1 MSRILSALASA
12 TFLMSF
18 AAAPLPSV
26 AAQDPNI
33 MIMGEDA
40 DRDTIP
46 CNSRVFKSVLGAVVN
61 QLNEQG
67 FNVFDETAVTMDNF
81 VQGRCRR
88 ADAELIDIVRTVN
101 RPPIDIA
108 VLIQMYS
115 TVRELSWTARVR
127 ARISGR
133 LLNVKT
139 GQKLGNFEVNSPKG
153 WNMQVHCSKNRDC
166 LLEEL
171 AKHGR
176 ILANDLGAVLA
187 AKLDALTKGPEA
199 KVTSASTAGSGTCLP
214 NAYTLIFDGYTSED
228 MKLAEEYF
236 VAFSAY
242 QKHRATSV
250 SPRRR
255 QYWYQSCIDSGRLAR
270 NLHEMIKFMNMP
282 STVNFSQARN
292 TFTLHKISCL
302 SLKVIRR

>member
-18 AAAPLPSV
+18 AAAPSPSV

-46 CNSRVFKSVLGAVVN
+46 CHSRVFKSVVGAVVN

-67 FNVFDETAVTMDNF
+67 FKVFDETAVTMDNF

-88 ADAELIDIVRTVN
+88 TNAELIDIVRTVD
-101 RPPIDIA
+101 RPPLDVV
-108 VLIQMYS
+108 VLVRMYA

-139 GQKLGNFEVNSPKG
+139 GQKLGNFEVNSPNSDRPSQTG
-153 WNMQVHCSKNRDC
+153 GCDPQ
-166 LLEEL
+166 
-171 AKHGR
+171 
-176 ILANDLGAVLA
+176 
-187 AKLDALTKGPEA
+187 GP
-199 KVTSASTAGSGTCLP
+199 
-214 NAYTLIFDGYTSED
+214 
-228 MKLAEEYF
+228 
-236 VAFSAY
+236 
-242 QKHRATSV
+242 
-250 SPRRR
+250 
-255 QYWYQSCIDSGRLAR
+255 
-270 NLHEMIKFMNMP
+270 
-282 STVNFSQARN
+282 
-292 TFTLHKISCL
+292 
-302 SLKVIRR
+302 